1 MKTEIIQKK
10 LKKLKKESEQQK
22 LTMEQLLKSA
32 LAEKILT
39 QLEIEE
45 FILAK
50 KLQQDAMQVDEF

>member
-1 MKTEIIQKK
+1 
-10 LKKLKKESEQQK
+10 
-22 LTMEQLLKSA
+22 MEQLLKSA

-50 KLQQDAMQVDEF
+50 KLQQDAVQVDES